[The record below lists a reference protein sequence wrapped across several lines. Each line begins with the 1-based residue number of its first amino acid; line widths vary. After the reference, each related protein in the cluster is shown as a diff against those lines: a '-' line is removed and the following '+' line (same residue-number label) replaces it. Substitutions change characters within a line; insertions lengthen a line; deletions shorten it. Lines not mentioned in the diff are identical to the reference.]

1 MTENRYLPGHRD
13 CFKEAVCVNAS
24 RVYDACR
31 DRECLEGLQV
41 FFVEHDQELIDNAI
55 AVKLKSAEVIN
66 VFIDT
71 EPVPFNRG
79 YYCVDLTIYFCVRLD
94 ATVSP
99 IGSPCE
105 VCGLCVYTK
114 KAILFGS
121 EGSVKVFSSDFVC
134 NDDDI
139 QNQPGGNLPK
149 VTCQIAEPICLGAN
163 LATVCD
169 KCCSCCVPRAVARRF
184 SGNFEH
190 SGGNRVVE
198 VTLGIFMIIQ
208 LERQVQMLVPVYDFC
223 MPEKICVEE
232 GNDDP
237 CDLFGKI
244 CFPTDAFFPPNAAEV
259 GSSGVSTCGCSA
271 PKGKDGCSTCGK

>member
-1 MTENRYLPGHRD
+1 MTDNKYSPARRD
-13 CFKEAVCVNAS
+13 CFREAVCVNAS

-31 DRECLEGLQV
+31 DRECLENLQV
-41 FFVEHDQELIDNAI
+41 FFVEQDQELIDNAA
-55 AVKLKSAEVIN
+55 AVKLKCAEVIN

-79 YYCVDLTIYFCVRLD
+79 YYCVDLTIYFCVRLEV
-94 ATVSP
+94 TVSP
-99 IGSPCE
+99 IGPPCE
-105 VCGLCVYTK
+105 VCGLSVYTK

-121 EGSVKVFSSDFVC
+121 EGSVKVFTSEFVC

-139 QNQPGGNLPK
+139 QNTPSGNLPK
-149 VTCQIAEPICLGAN
+149 VTCQIAEPISLGAR
-163 LATVCD
+163 LTTVCD
-169 KCCSCCVPRAVARRF
+169 PCCKCGCVPRSVARRF
-184 SGNFEH
+184 SGSFDHPN
-190 SGGNRVVE
+190 GKRIVE

-208 LERQVQMLVPVYDFC
+208 LERQVQMLIPVYDFC

-244 CFPTDAFFPPNAAEV
+244 CFPTDAFFPPNAADV
-259 GSSGVSTCGCSA
+259 GSSNVTTCGC
-271 PKGKDGCSTCGK
+271 K

>member
-1 MTENRYLPGHRD
+1 MNDNRYSAHRRD

-31 DRECLEGLQV
+31 DRECLEDLQV
-41 FFVEHDQELIDNAI
+41 HFVEHDQELINNAI
-55 AVKLKSAEVIN
+55 AVKLKCAEVIN

-79 YYCVDLTIYFCVRLD
+79 YYCVELTIYFCVHLD
-94 ATVSP
+94 VTVSP
-99 IGSPCE
+99 IGNPCE
-105 VCGLCVYTK
+105 ICGLSVYTK

-121 EGSVKVFSSDFVC
+121 EGSVRIFSSDFVC

-139 QNQPGGNLPK
+139 QNQPSGNLPK
-149 VTCQIAEPICLGAN
+149 VTCQIAEPISLGAK
-163 LATVCD
+163 LTTVCEP
-169 KCCSCCVPRAVARRF
+169 CIPCCCVPRHFARRF
-184 SGNFEH
+184 
-190 SGGNRVVE
+190 GGSFDHTDCKRVVE
-198 VTLGIFMIIQ
+198 ITLGIFMIIQ
-208 LERQVQMLVPVYDFC
+208 LERQVQMLMPVYDFC

-244 CFPTDAFFPPNAAEV
+244 SFPTSAFFPPNAEDV
-259 GSSGVSTCGCSA
+259 CMNSDDGCGCGCSTSF
-271 PKGKDGCSTCGK
+271 K